1 MTLTVLDY
9 SIIIIAFF
17 LISMAIGVIVSRR
30 AGESFSEYFLESV
43 IFYTATGFL
52 SA

>member
-9 SIIIIAFF
+9 SIIIAFF
-17 LISMAIGVIVSRR
+17 LISLANGVIVSRR
-30 AGESFSEYFLESV
+30 AGKSFSEYFLEPV

-52 SA
+52 FA